1 MNEVVNR
8 IQNGTAEVARF
19 MNGNADQLM
28 AQNKEMVN
36 TVTGIRDMITLL
48 KQSAKA
54 IGAADAL
61 QKKQAE
67 IIGLTVDMN
76 EDIAESIDR
85 ENGEFANI
93 TQLVQ
98 NNTEEIGELVKQIDI
113 LNEMVAEL
121 EEVLA

>member
-1 MNEVVNR
+1 MNEVANR